1 MTLPITLPKDEYRIL
16 ENLAQQGHSLNY
28 LLSNQLIVQST
39 SEPIIPSTLVFNK
52 MDSTLTSS
60 PITEARI
67 REEHE
72 IIAELFDAI
81 DQRYRKTS
89 DLVLELAERMNDNR
103 TCKPN
108 QICMSI
114 KDKLRDKIKA
124 GKITGRWIEKIL
136 SPHYTR
142 KYRSKTSLFSSENK
156 GKQHLT
162 PVESKIDAGPFKK
175 RFDVNNHEAIAELSN
190 LSDEALHIP
199 QGELDWGKIWPRIF
213 ASHKIP
219 DTQIE
224 FSIPA
229 NKFVSVIM
237 AMKNSKNKI
246 HLVLEGGIF
255 KYPYSDSL
263 EDRVIPLPLANT

>member
-89 DLVLELAERMNDNR
+89 DLVLELAE
-103 TCKPN
+103 T
-108 QICMSI
+108 
-114 KDKLRDKIKA
+114 
-124 GKITGRWIEKIL
+124 
-136 SPHYTR
+136 
-142 KYRSKTSLFSSENK
+142 
-156 GKQHLT
+156 
-162 PVESKIDAGPFKK
+162 
-175 RFDVNNHEAIAELSN
+175 AE
-190 LSDEALHIP
+190 
-199 QGELDWGKIWPRIF
+199 
-213 ASHKIP
+213 
-219 DTQIE
+219 
-224 FSIPA
+224 
-229 NKFVSVIM
+229 
-237 AMKNSKNKI
+237 
-246 HLVLEGGIF
+246 
-255 KYPYSDSL
+255 
-263 EDRVIPLPLANT
+263 